1 MIAIRKIR
9 KTDAESFLEL
19 CRKLDE
25 ETQFMMLEAGE
36 RQTSIEE
43 QAQHIKQILQR
54 SNQTIFVAEAD
65 NKLTGYLAA
74 YGGDFKRNQHC
85 AHIIVGILQAFSGRG
100 IGKKLFSELE
110 KWAKQNGVHRLE
122 LTVMRHNERAINLY
136 QKMGFEIE
144 GTKRDSLLVNQKY
157 VDEFYMAKLL
167 S

>member
-9 KTDAESFLEL
+9 ETDAESFLNL

-25 ETQFMMLEAGE
+25 ETQFMMLESGE

-43 QAQHIKQILQR
+43 QTHQIREILQKE
-54 SNQTIFVAEAD
+54 NQMIFVAEAD
-65 NKLTGYLAA
+65 NRLVGYLAA
-74 YGGDFKRNQHC
+74 YGGDFKRNRHS
-85 AHIIVGILQAFSGRG
+85 AHLVIGILQDFAGQR
-100 IGKKLFSELE
+100 IGKKLFLELE
-110 KWAKQNGVHRLE
+110 HWAKQNNLHRLE

-144 GTKRDSLLVNQKY
+144 GVKKHSLLVNGKY
-157 VDEFYMAKLL
+157 VDEYYMAKLL